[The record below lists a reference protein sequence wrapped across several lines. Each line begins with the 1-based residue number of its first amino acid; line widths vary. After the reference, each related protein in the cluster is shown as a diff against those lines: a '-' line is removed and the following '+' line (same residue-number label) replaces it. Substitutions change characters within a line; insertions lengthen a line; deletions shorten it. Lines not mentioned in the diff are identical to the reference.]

1 MQIFFNNPLL
11 GRRNSKRTFNPI
23 RSRVFRPVAVM
34 LGVCLFTGAPVHAG
48 PVAISEVIQVL
59 GSYQNPPEI
68 RLRSLSQTASTPLS
82 EMKGSTVNSQQADGA
97 GTNLDGAVSQKGSLL
112 AGVANDPQRGVEIID
127 QGEVE
132 GTICD
137 CGEILIPGAFPKWP
151 LLFLAAIPL
160 FFIDTDDD
168 IETPSS
174 TPTPPPPGPSPEP
187 TQGVP
192 TPTPT
197 TPIPEP
203 ASLLLFG
210 SGLAAFGAGLR
221 RRYTKAR
228 MASQGDGE
236 KEA

>member
-1 MQIFFNNPLL
+1 M
-11 GRRNSKRTFNPI
+11 
-23 RSRVFRPVAVM
+23 RSRAFRPVAAM
-34 LGVCLFTGAPVHAG
+34 LSVCLLTGAPVQAG

-59 GSYQNPPEI
+59 GSYQNPPEL
-68 RLRSLSQTASTPLS
+68 RLRSLTQSGSTPIS
-82 EMKGSTVNSQQADGA
+82 GKKGSTVNSGVKQTSDGLATTADGTVA
-97 GTNLDGAVSQKGSLL
+97 PTATGSLL

-137 CGEILIPGAFPKWP
+137 CGDILIPVGGFPKWP

-160 FFIDTDDD
+160 FFIDTGDDPVPP
-168 IETPSS
+168 TF
-174 TPTPPPPGPSPEP
+174 TPTPPPPEFTP
-187 TQGVP
+187 TPVP
-192 TPTPT
+192 TPTPQ

-210 SGLAAFGAGLR
+210 TGLAAFGAGLR
-221 RRYTKAR
+221 RRYANAKLTT
-228 MASQGDGE
+228 QGDAA